1 MGRAYPIELTN
12 MCMLRRADG
21 KVLVQNR
28 VDPNWGGLTF
38 PGGHVEPG
46 ESLVDS
52 VIREMQEETG
62 LTIRQ
67 PQLVGTKSW
76 MQPDGS
82 GRYLVLLY
90 TATEYEGE
98 LHSSE
103 EGDIRWMTI
112 DEMRAGKMV
121 DGMELYFRVY
131 LDGDVNEIW
140 YEHNS
145 DGWIEVLK

>member
-28 VDPNWGGLTF
+28 RDPNWGGLTF

-46 ESLVDS
+46 ESMVDS
-52 VIREMQEETG
+52 VVREMQEETG
-62 LTIRQ
+62 LTVRNPRLI
-67 PQLVGTKSW
+67 GTKSW
-76 MQPDGS
+76 MQKDGS

-103 EGDIRWMTI
+103 EGDVRWMTL
-112 DEMRAGKMV
+112 DEMRAGQMV

-140 YEHNS
+140 YEREG

>member
-1 MGRAYPIELTN
+1 MGRSYPIELTN

-21 KVLVQNR
+21 RVLVQDR
-28 VDPNWGGLTF
+28 RDPNWGGLTF

-52 VIREMQEETG
+52 VIREMREETG
-62 LTIRQ
+62 LTIRN
-67 PQLVGTKSW
+67 PRLIGSKSW
-76 MQPDGS
+76 MQKDGS

-90 TATEYEGE
+90 TATEYEGD
-98 LHSSE
+98 LISSE
-103 EGDIRWMTI
+103 EGDVRWMTI
-112 DEMRAGKMV
+112 DEMRHGNMV

-140 YEHNS
+140 YER
-145 DGWIEVLK
+145 DGDNWIEVLK